1 MISSRDVY
9 KIVGDAKLHRQT
21 ALCSSFMQSIPTD
34 LLEHS
39 SDATGAA
46 EVVAGVSGIPAL
58 HHLQLV
64 YVCFRVLVPDSA
76 SVLQNWP
83 NESLV
88 GSFHDRCWC
97 SAEIPLEEGTSVVGL
112 LGCLVDVLRPCT
124 VLVESHSK
132 VLCCIS
138 HLQYMPMDVVLGD
151 DRRWLPCDSQKLTL
165 LEMKT
170 DQPPTLPGLQRIE
183 VCLDVFGVL
192 LRVDLFVNQ
201 TIVSKQSDG

>member
-1 MISSRDVY
+1 MDRPCFVHVSSMVY
-9 KIVGDAKLHRQT
+9 TRPWH
-21 ALCSSFMQSIPTD
+21 
-34 LLEHS
+34 
-39 SDATGAA
+39 TG
-46 EVVAGVSGIPAL
+46 VAPSPACIC
-58 HHLQLV
+58 
-64 YVCFRVLVPDSA
+64 VCFRVWVPDSA

-88 GSFHDRCWC
+88 GSFLDRCWC
-97 SAEIPLEEGTSVVGL
+97 SAEIPLEEGTSVVGF

-138 HLQYMPMDVVLGD
+138 HLQYMPVDVILGD

-165 LEMKT
+165 LGMKT
-170 DQPPTLPGLQRIE
+170 HQPPTLPGLQRIE
-183 VCLDVFGVL
+183 VCLEVFGVL

-201 TIVSKQSDG
+201 TIISIQSDV